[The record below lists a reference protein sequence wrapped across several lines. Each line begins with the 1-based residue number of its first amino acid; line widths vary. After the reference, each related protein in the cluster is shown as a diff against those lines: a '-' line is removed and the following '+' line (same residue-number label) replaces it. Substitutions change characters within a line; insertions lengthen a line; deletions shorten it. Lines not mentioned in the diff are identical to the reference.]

1 MTVVR
6 TGALTLVALLGLS
19 SAGIFPPAALAQP
32 AAPAEMG
39 QGQMGMGENDPRKA
53 TTIQTTSARLGNVAD
68 AVMVRYLN
76 LPWGPQTFG
85 YIENGGNQ
93 FYSTRTWP
101 VAHLTLKTRVKF
113 FGREFEPGDYVLTIV
128 PKGLA
133 PKMGMQVRSFQPSG
147 EGGTFLVPGNV
158 FTETPDGPIV
168 ASRPIEFTP
177 GAPQSDALRISLVPR
192 KNMVE
197 MTINYGD
204 RSFTEKLEL
213 VKTK

>member
-19 SAGIFPPAALAQP
+19 SAGTFPSAALAQP

-53 TTIQTTSARLGNVAD
+53 TTIQTTSARLGNMAD

-76 LPWGPQTFG
+76 LPWGAQTFG

-101 VAHLTLKTRVKF
+101 VAHLTLKTRVRF

-133 PKMGMQVRSFQPSG
+133 PRMGMQVRSFQPSG

-158 FTETPDGPIV
+158 FTETPNGPIV

-177 GAPQSDALRISLVPR
+177 GAPQSDAMRISLVPR

-204 RSFTEKLEL
+204 RSFTEKLEM

>member
-6 TGALTLVALLGLS
+6 TGALTLVALLGLGS
-19 SAGIFPPAALAQP
+19 VVTFSPASLAHP
-32 AAPAEMG
+32 TAHVEPG
-39 QGQMGMGENDPRKA
+39 QGQMGMNENDPRKA
-53 TTIQTTSARLGNVAD
+53 TTIQTTSAKLGKMAD
-68 AVMVRYLN
+68 AITVRYLN
-76 LPWGPQTFG
+76 LPWGAQTFG

-93 FYSTRTWP
+93 FYSMRTWP
-101 VAHLTLKTRVKF
+101 IAHLTLKTPVKF

-133 PKMGMQVRSFQPSG
+133 PKMGMQVRSFQPSS

-158 FTETPDGPIV
+158 FTETPNGPIV

-177 GAPQSDALRISLVPR
+177 GAPQSDAMRISLVP
-192 KNMVE
+192 KKDMVE

-204 RSFTEKLEL
+204 RTFTEKLQM

>member
-1 MTVVR
+1 MIIVR
-6 TGALTLVALLGLS
+6 TKALALATLLSLG
-19 SAGIFPPAALAQP
+19 SAGIASTVASELPDAPMAQD
-32 AAPAEMG
+32 
-39 QGQMGMGENDPRKA
+39 QMAMGEDDPRKA
-53 TTIQTTSARLGNVAD
+53 TTIQTTSAKLGNVAD
-68 AVMVRYLN
+68 AVTVRYLN

-101 VAHLTLKTRVKF
+101 IAHLTLKTRVKF
-113 FGREFEPGDYVLTIV
+113 FGREFEPGDYVLAIV

-133 PKMGMQVRSFQPSG
+133 HRMGMQVRSFQPSG
-147 EGGTFLVPGNV
+147 ERGTFLVPGNV

-177 GAPQSDALRISLVPR
+177 GAPQSDAMRISLVSK
-192 KNMVE
+192 KNTVE

-204 RSFTEKLEL
+204 RSFTEKLEM